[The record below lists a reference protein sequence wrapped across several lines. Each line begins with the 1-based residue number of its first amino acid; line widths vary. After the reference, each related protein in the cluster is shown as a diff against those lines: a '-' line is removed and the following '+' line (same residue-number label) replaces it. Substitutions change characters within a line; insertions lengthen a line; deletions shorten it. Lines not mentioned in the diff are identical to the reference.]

1 MGWFY
6 GDLSPPYAPRSCQNV
21 EVSGLQ
27 VEVARTSRSVDLQV
41 EVISW
46 LCSAHFVSGKKKH
59 DFLSHDLQ
67 ESGYARPVT
76 IIVIQLHESESS
88 SRMLHQIMTDLS
100 TSKLETI

>member
-1 MGWFY
+1 MGGFY
-6 GDLSPPYAPRSCQNV
+6 GDLSLLYAPRSCQNV

-27 VEVARTSRSVDLQV
+27 VEVV
-41 EVISW
+41 SW
-46 LCSAHFVSGKKKH
+46 LCAHFVSGKEKKH

-76 IIVIQLHESESS
+76 INRDTATVTNESESS

-100 TSKLETI
+100 TSKLETV